1 MLPASI
7 LRKQSIETEGN
18 WVLSDIIEHIN
29 QALPE
34 ASASSILFNYVS
46 Q

>member
-1 MLPASI
+1 MLLASI
-7 LRKQSIETEGN
+7 LGEQNTESEGN
-18 WVLSDIIEHIN
+18 WVLSDIIEPIN

-34 ASASSILFNYVS
+34 ASAISSLFNYVS